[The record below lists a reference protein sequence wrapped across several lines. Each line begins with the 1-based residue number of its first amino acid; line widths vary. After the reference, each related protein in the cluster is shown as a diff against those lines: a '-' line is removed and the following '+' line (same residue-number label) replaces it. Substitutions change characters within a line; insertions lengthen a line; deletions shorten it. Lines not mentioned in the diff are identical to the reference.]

1 MASYIKEDYFTDGV
15 TPDFPQTYLPSN
27 SSFRTDLG
35 IGEEN
40 GIPVLSGD
48 DNIFSDLSITLEQGA
63 AYEKASAFVAEF
75 TRVFS
80 EKKTAERTY
89 SKFIQ
94 NFSELPDV
102 ELDWVFQY
110 FRVIFLFSTTD
121 EDYYCITRFDEKS
134 GKYES
139 TTGPLKREN
148 YRTVAEEVMQKV
160 G

>member
-1 MASYIKEDYFTDGV
+1 MASYLKDDYFANGV
-15 TPDFPQTYLPSN
+15 NVETPQSYLPSDQ
-27 SSFRTDLG
+27 SYRTDFG

-40 GIPVLSGD
+40 RIPVLSGD
-48 DNIFSDLSITLEQGA
+48 DNIFSELSIALKQDV
-63 AYEKASAFVAEF
+63 AYQKATAFIAEF
-75 TRVFS
+75 TKVFAS
-80 EKKTAERTY
+80 NKTPDRTY

-94 NFSELPDV
+94 NENELPDV

-110 FRVIFLFSTTD
+110 FRVLFLFSSTN
-121 EDYYCITRFDEKS
+121 EDYYCITQFDDKT

-148 YRTVAEEVMQKV
+148 YRAVAEEVMRKV